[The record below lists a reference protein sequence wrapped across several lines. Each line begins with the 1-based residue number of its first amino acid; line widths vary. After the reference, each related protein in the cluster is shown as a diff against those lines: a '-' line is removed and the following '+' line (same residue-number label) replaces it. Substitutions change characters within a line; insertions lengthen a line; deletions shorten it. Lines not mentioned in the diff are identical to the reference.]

1 MLTDSTIFRQSEVAY
16 EKLDGVDGGDASWAE
31 LVGSADSH
39 QLQASYVEMENVVI
53 PRQAR
58 GEEILYVISGSIRV
72 EENGTSRDLNA
83 GDTLFL
89 AEDAAP
95 TYHVTEKTLIV
106 AAVVPQQR

>member
-1 MLTDSTIFRQSEVAY
+1 MLTDSTIFRQHEVKF
-16 EKLDGVDGGDASWAE
+16 EELSGVGSGTATWAE
-31 LVGSADSH
+31 LVGSSDSKT
-39 QLQASYVEMENVVI
+39 LQSSYVEMENVVI

-72 EENGTSRDLNA
+72 EENGASRTLNT

-95 TYHVTEKTLIV
+95 TYHVGEKTLIV
-106 AAVVPQQR
+106 AALVPQQ